1 MEKQADVYTLTGLY
15 QLKNMMILSSTN
27 SWGMM
32 QEILEEEV
40 MRTKERILARE
51 QSKSCGEEVIREKE
65 APLEILSE

>member
-32 QEILEEEV
+32 QEILEEEE
-40 MRTKERILARE
+40 MRTKERILAKE
-51 QSKSCGEEVIREKE
+51 HSKSCGEEVIRERE